1 MSENI
6 PEVPEII
13 KQIRISNPDDEKK
26 PRKIGC
32 LTYCVVIVIMIGVLV
47 WFNIF
52 RPGPPL
58 RISKETTYIT
68 EPLTADGRYVDYFA
82 ALQKDFHP
90 PEMQTDANGYRV
102 VFRNLGD
109 FSNLTSDFAQLQKR
123 YEALGLD
130 VINDQPTM
138 TFVEPN
144 DYFVKRYASHP
155 EEFEDIIAA
164 EKEKQIRKR
173 EESLHEEI
181 EEVKANP
188 EWDEEGKAEYI
199 AELESDIED
208 VRLTKEQWT
217 EKRIKKIQ
225 ADPDMTEEE
234 RAEEIAQLQS
244 PDGPD
249 MMGGMMGAF
258 MDGPFEFT
266 FEPYM
271 IWPLLAS
278 SPKLHKNAVMQ
289 QWMEENTAALDLV
302 VEQVKKPIFV
312 TPYFAAAEYQLLI
325 AMLLPDAQSVRSF
338 ARGLQ
343 TRSQIRLGDGDIDG
357 AIDDIVA
364 CYQLGRH
371 IEKKATLIEGLVGI
385 SIEGIADSLAYDI
398 GETRANVEQL
408 KRLQNEIARLT
419 PQKGFLH
426 KMEYERYTTLDAIQ
440 SVLRSGSVSG
450 LTGSGTPTA
459 DKAISVSGIDWN
471 ITFKKVNQAYDEH
484 IAGTYIMS
492 FPSGMEI
499 LPRLLTLKSRSELM
513 ANIFIALFLPAVD
526 AANEAYRRLDCTM
539 NMKRIVLAMHLYE
552 REHGTLPPTFTIDE
566 NGKPL
571 HSWRTLLLPYF
582 GDETLAELYK
592 QIKLN
597 EPWDSEYNRQFHER
611 NIDVYRCPSASG
623 SSDGETNYTV
633 IVGDELL
640 FTAAGKGQ
648 PFAKCGPIM
657 PLLAERQNG
666 VCWMLPDAEILQA
679 EAETGVN
686 YEFGNPTAM
695 FGGGSATAV
704 PISSNH
710 TGGCNFGLRDGGVMF
725 ISNTIEEG
733 KFRKFIRGEAEEY
746 P

>member
-6 PEVPEII
+6 PEVPDII
-13 KQIRISNPDDEKK
+13 KQIRMNNPDDEKK

-102 VFRNLGD
+102 VFRALGD
-109 FSNLTSDFAQLQKR
+109 FSNLTSDFVPLQKR

-155 EEFEDIIAA
+155 EEFEEIIAA

-173 EESLHEEI
+173 EESLREEI
-181 EEVKANP
+181 EEVKADP

-225 ADPDMTEEE
+225 ADPDMAEEE
-234 RAEEIAQLQS
+234 KAEEITQLQS

-271 IWPLLAS
+271 IWPLLAN
-278 SPKLHKNAVMQ
+278 SPKLHKNAIMQ
-289 QWMEENTAALDLV
+289 QWMEENNAALDLV

-343 TRSQIRLGDGDIDG
+343 TRSQIRLGGGDIDG

-408 KRLQNEIARLT
+408 KRLQNELARLT

-426 KMEYERYTTLDAIQ
+426 KLEYERYMCLDSIL
-440 SVLRSGSVSG
+440 SVVRGASISG
-450 LTGSGTPTA
+450 LSGGGGGAPI
-459 DKAISVSGIDWN
+459 DKGISLVGTDWN
-471 ITFKKVNQAYDEH
+471 TVFKKVNNAYDGLA
-484 IAGTYIMS
+484 AGTYTYSTPPMN
-492 FPSGMEI
+492 PA
-499 LPRLLTLKSRSELM
+499 RLLTLQSRSG
-513 ANIFIALFLPAVD
+513 AIADIFIALFLPAVD
-526 AANEAYRRLDCTM
+526 AANEAYRRLECTM

-592 QIKLN
+592 QIKLD
-597 EPWDSEYNRQFHER
+597 EPWDSEHNQQFHER
-611 NIDVYRCPSASG
+611 NLDVYRCPSANSNN
-623 SSDGETNYTV
+623 GETNYAV

-657 PLLAERQNG
+657 PLLAERNDG